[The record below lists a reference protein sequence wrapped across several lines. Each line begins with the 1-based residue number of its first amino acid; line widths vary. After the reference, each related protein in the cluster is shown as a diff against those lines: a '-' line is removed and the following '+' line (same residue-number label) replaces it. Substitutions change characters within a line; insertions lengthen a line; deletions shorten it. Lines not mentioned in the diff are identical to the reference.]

1 MDKERPS
8 IFKYLDYRD
17 FIHDYC
23 QHQKAVNRA
32 FSLRTFSGKIAPT
45 LFTSGL
51 LYAILKRK
59 RNMSSS
65 LRPKF
70 VRAMGLKPRDAQYF
84 DLLVQFN
91 QAKDMEEKNHYFLQL
106 SQFRGSKAKSLGE
119 SQYKFFSN
127 WYYPVIW
134 NYFELNQSQGSPVEI
149 ARNIYPPISPA
160 QVEEAIQTLL
170 NLKLIKK
177 MANGY
182 AITDQHLTTEAD
194 FRGFAAKHYNLQF
207 IQMAQ
212 HMLDAV
218 DAKHRQ
224 YNTMVF
230 STSEKGFETIR
241 DRIVSFLEEVKE
253 IVDREKET
261 DRVCAFT
268 LQMYPNT
275 RIPAHD
281 G

>member
-1 MDKERPS
+1 MDKDRPS
-8 IFKYLDYRD
+8 IFRYLDYRD
-17 FIHDYC
+17 FIQDYC
-23 QHQKAVNRA
+23 QHQKTVNRA
-32 FSLRTFSGKIAPT
+32 FSLRTFSGKISPT

-70 VRAMGLKPRDAQYF
+70 VRAMLLKPREAQYF

-127 WYYPVIW
+127 WYYPVVW
-134 NYFELNQSQGSPVEI
+134 NYFELDQRQANPAEI
-149 ARNIYPPISPA
+149 ARKIYPPVTPA
-160 QVEEAIQTLL
+160 QVDEAIQTLL
-170 NLKLIKK
+170 SLKLIKK
-177 MANGY
+177 TANGY
-182 AITDQHLTTEAD
+182 AITDQHLATEND

-218 DAKHRQ
+218 DAKYRQ

-230 STSEKGFETIR
+230 STSERGFDTIR
-241 DRIVSFLEEVKE
+241 DRILSFLEELKE
-253 IVDREKET
+253 IVDREKDT

-268 LQMYPNT
+268 LQLYPNT
-275 RIPAHD
+275 KMPPS
-281 G
+281 